1 MARTVPASRTVK
13 PVRALPTP
21 LRLAVALL
29 FVEALGIG
37 AVAVLFA
44 YYGLTRKADS
54 TGSAVTVVVF
64 PAAVAVLLGLLS
76 VTLARARAW
85 ARGPSIALEL
95 LLVPIGYYMTV
106 GGTPWLGVPMIVAAL
121 ACTGLLLAPATRTA
135 LGIR

>member
-1 MARTVPASRTVK
+1 VK

-21 LRLAVALL
+21 LRLAIALL

-44 YYGLTRKADS
+44 YYGLTEKAS
-54 TGSAVTVVVF
+54 SAGSAVSVVVF
-64 PAAVAVLLGLLS
+64 PAAVAALLGLLG
-76 VTLARARAW
+76 VTLARTRAW

-95 LLVPIGYYMTV
+95 LLVPIGYYMIV
-106 GGTPWLGVPMIVAAL
+106 GGTPWLGVPTIVVAL
-121 ACTGLLLAPATRTA
+121 ACTGLLLAPATRAA

>member
-1 MARTVPASRTVK
+1 M
-13 PVRALPTP
+13 RALPTS

-44 YYGLTRKADS
+44 WYGLTHKAAS
-54 TGSAVTVVVF
+54 TGSAVSVVVF
-64 PAAVAVLLGLLS
+64 PAALAVLLGWLA
-76 VTLARARAW
+76 VTLARTRAW

-95 LLVPIGYYMTV
+95 LLVPIGYYMV
-106 GGTPWLGVPMIVAAL
+106 AGGSAWLGVPTIIAAL
-121 ACTGLLLAPATRTA
+121 ATTGLLLAPATRAA

>member
-1 MARTVPASRTVK
+1 
-13 PVRALPTP
+13 VRALPTP

-44 YYGLTRKADS
+44 YYGLTQKAAS
-54 TGSAVTVVVF
+54 TGGAVSVVVF
-64 PAAVAVLLGLLS
+64 PAALAVLLGWLA
-76 VTLARARAW
+76 VTLARTRAW

-95 LLVPIGYYMTV
+95 LLLPIGYYMIV
-106 GGTPWLGVPMIVAAL
+106 GGTAWLGVLTIIAAL
-121 ACTGLLLAPATRTA
+121 ATTGLLLAPATRGA

>member
-1 MARTVPASRTVK
+1 MK

-44 YYGLTRKADS
+44 YYGITHKAAS
-54 TGSAVTVVVF
+54 TGSAVSVVVF
-64 PAAVAVLLGLLS
+64 PAGVAVLLGLFG
-76 VTLARARAW
+76 VTLARTRAW

-95 LLVPIGYYMTV
+95 LLVPIGYYMIV
-106 GGTPWLGVPMIVAAL
+106 GGSPWLGIPTIVAAL
-121 ACTGLLLAPATRTA
+121 ACTGLLLAPATRAA

>member
-1 MARTVPASRTVK
+1 MK

-29 FVEALGIG
+29 FLEALGIG

-44 YYGLTRKADS
+44 YYGLTQKAAS
-54 TGSAVTVVVF
+54 VGGAVSVVVF
-64 PAAVAVLLGLLS
+64 PAALAALLGLLG
-76 VTLARARAW
+76 VMLARTRAW

-95 LLVPIGYYMTV
+95 LLVPIGYYMIV
-106 GGTPWLGVPMIVAAL
+106 GGTAWLGVPTIVVAL

-135 LGIR
+135 LDIR